1 MITLKSGFEVSIA
14 VGVRNYCHPRAEAAD
29 CPEGYESVELGF
41 PSASDDLIM
50 DWAED
55 KSKPTETVYGWVPA
69 GIVKALIMKHG
80 GVVSGNL
87 PPLSSSVEQSFELA
101 KALENIEIPE
111 SL

>member
-1 MITLKSGFEVSIA
+1 MITLKSGFTVSVA
-14 VGVRNYCHPRAEAAD
+14 ASERNYCHPRAEISD
-29 CPEGYESVELGF
+29 CPEGFESVELGF

-50 DWAED
+50 EWAED

-87 PPLSSSVEQSFELA
+87 PPLSNSIEQSFELA

-111 SL
+111 IL